1 MIGKKS
7 ALKNAICN
15 RTKFSSQGYEN
26 KFNYLLPYVVMFFL
40 QEPKFCE
47 IKILIQQV
55 ADQARLIIYF
65 ISSCSSFS
73 DEKEENFESY
83 GENEDVE
90 YEP

>member
-1 MIGKKS
+1 
-7 ALKNAICN
+7 
-15 RTKFSSQGYEN
+15 
-26 KFNYLLPYVVMFFL
+26 MFFL